1 MEQARPSRGFT
12 LIELMIVIAIL
23 GVLASVAIPNFLKFI
38 MRAKTTE
45 ATMSVRKL
53 FDGSVAYYLTDRYGP
68 TGAPIPNQFP
78 GSVGPMPSPATIGP
92 QKVETGIA
100 LWDAQPSWVALN
112 FAIEDAHYFAYQY
125 RSDGQD
131 NASNFTAYAFG
142 NLDGDANFSTFGRLA
157 HVVDATVVGSPGM
170 LIDRELD

>member
-78 GSVGPMPSPATIGP
+78 GSVGPMPSPAAIGP

-100 LWDAQPSWVALN
+100 VWDAQPSWVALN
-112 FAIEDAHYFAYQY
+112 FAIEDPHYFSYQY
-125 RSDGQD
+125 RSDGQN

-142 NLDGDANFSTFGRLA
+142 NLDGDANFSTFGRVA

-170 LIDRELD
+170 LITRELD

>member
-1 MEQARPSRGFT
+1 MNQVSDSRGFT
-12 LIELMIVIAIL
+12 LIELMIVIVIL
-23 GVLASVAIPNFLKFI
+23 GVLAAVAIPSFLKFM

-53 FDGSVAYYLTDRYGP
+53 FDGSVAYYLTDRYGA

-78 GSVGPMPSPATIGP
+78 ESVGPMPNPATLGP
-92 QKVETGIA
+92 TKVLTGVE

-125 RSDGQD
+125 RSDGQN
-131 NASNFTAYAFG
+131 NASTFTAYAFG

-157 HVVDATVVGSPGM
+157 HVVDASVVGSPGM
-170 LIDRELD
+170 LISGELD

>member
-1 MEQARPSRGFT
+1 MNQVSYSRGFT

-23 GVLASVAIPNFLKFI
+23 GVLAAVAMPNFLKFM

-68 TGAPIPNQFP
+68 TGTPIPNQFP
-78 GSVGPMPSPATIGP
+78 SSVGPMPNPATLGP
-92 QKVETGIA
+92 TKVVTGVE
-100 LWDAQPSWVALN
+100 LWDAQPSWIALN

-125 RSDGQD
+125 RSDGEND
-131 NASNFTAYAFG
+131 ASNFTAYAFG

-157 HVVDATVVGSPGM
+157 QVVDATVVGSPGM
-170 LIDRELD
+170 LISQELD

>member
-1 MEQARPSRGFT
+1 MFYPRAKRGFT

-23 GVLASVAIPNFLKFI
+23 GVIASVAIPNFLKYI

-45 ATMSVRKL
+45 ATMNVRKL
-53 FDGSVAYYLTDRYGP
+53 FDGSAAYYLTDRYGP

-78 GSVGPMPSPATIGP
+78 ASVGPMPSPATLGP
-92 QKVETGIA
+92 QKVATSVT

-125 RSDGQD
+125 RSEGE
-131 NASNFTAYAFG
+131 NNTSNFTAYAFG

-157 HVVDATVVGSPGM
+157 YVVDAAIVGSPGM
-170 LIDRELD
+170 LISGELD

>member
-1 MEQARPSRGFT
+1 MKQAHSSRGFT

-23 GVLASVAIPNFLKFI
+23 GVIASVAIPNFLKYI

-45 ATMSVRKL
+45 ATMNVRKL

-78 GSVGPMPSPATIGP
+78 GSVGPMPSPATLGP
-92 QKVETGIA
+92 QKVVTDVE

-125 RSDGQD
+125 RSDGQN

-142 NLDGDANFSTFGRLA
+142 NLDGDSHFSTFGRLA
-157 HVVDATVVGSPGM
+157 HVVDAAVVGSPGM
-170 LIDRELD
+170 LISGELD

>member
-1 MEQARPSRGFT
+1 MKQAPPNRGFS

-23 GVLASVAIPNFLKFI
+23 GVIASVAIPNFLKFM

-78 GSVGPMPSPATIGP
+78 GSVGPMPNPATLGP
-92 QKVETGIA
+92 QKVVTGIE
-100 LWDAQPSWVALN
+100 LWDAQPSWLALN

-125 RSDGQD
+125 RSDGQN
-131 NASNFTAYAFG
+131 NASTFTAYAFG
-142 NLDGDANFSTFGRLA
+142 NLDGDTEFSTFGRLA
-157 HVVDATVVGSPGM
+157 HVVDASVVGSPGM
-170 LIDRELD
+170 LINRELD

>member
-1 MEQARPSRGFT
+1 MRPSREKRGFT

-23 GVLASVAIPNFLKFI
+23 GVIASVAIPNFLKYI

-45 ATMSVRKL
+45 ATMNVRKL

-78 GSVGPMPSPATIGP
+78 SSVGPMPSPSALGP
-92 QKVETGIA
+92 QKVRTGVEI
-100 LWDAQPSWVALN
+100 WDAQPSWVALN

-125 RSDGQD
+125 RSDGVNND
-131 NASNFTAYAFG
+131 SNFTAYAFG
-142 NLDGDANFSTFGRLA
+142 NLDGDTNFSTFGRLA
-157 HVVDATVVGSPGM
+157 HVESAAVVGSPGM
-170 LIDRELD
+170 LISGELD

>member
-1 MEQARPSRGFT
+1 MEQAPPSRGFT

-23 GVLASVAIPNFLKFI
+23 GVMASVAIPNFLKFI

-78 GSVGPMPSPATIGP
+78 GSVGPMPSPATLGP
-92 QKVETGIA
+92 QKVETSIVI
-100 LWDAQPSWVALN
+100 WDAQPSWVALN
-112 FAIEDAHYFAYQY
+112 FAIEDPHYFAYQY
-125 RSDGQD
+125 RSDGQN